1 MGVVEQ
7 VQTCAND
14 CDYDDSEDS
23 KEPTFSTELCDKIWA
38 GVKKCVGEMK
48 IGCFSDR
55 ENTALAEVVNTALAD
70 VREMYAMDQV
80 QNMVMRN
87 MTVNQKDLAQSAL
100 GSGES

>member
-1 MGVVEQ
+1 M
-7 VQTCAND
+7 
-14 CDYDDSEDS
+14 
-23 KEPTFSTELCDKIWA
+23 
-38 GVKKCVGEMK
+38 KKCVGEMK